1 MKLNN
6 IIIAAVGVVLLIIG
20 FICLA
25 TPGDSTVGT
34 ANSPISLTVAPLI
47 LSIAYLVVIP
57 VGILWKGKASREEN
71 KADLSEDQK

>member
-1 MKLNN
+1 MKKNN
-6 IIIAAVGVVLLIIG
+6 IIIAAIGVIMLVIG

-25 TPGDSTVGT
+25 TPGDESVGT

-57 VGILWKGKASREEN
+57 FGILWSGKKKNEPGLE
-71 KADLSEDQK
+71 EDQK